1 MVNSR
6 FGMKRF
12 MDRISA
18 SSGSGNSRVSPVTIE
33 ALRELS
39 KEKLSKGEMA
49 SRAASCNCC
58 SFDGNGASESALHYT
73 TINMQKNL
81 DMIFGKALHLQ

>member
-1 MVNSR
+1 MIERFEQYTEFAIDERIVALYLNSLQRTGMVNSR

-49 SRAASCNCC
+49 SGKSCC
-58 SFDGNGASESALHYT
+58 
-73 TINMQKNL
+73 
-81 DMIFGKALHLQ
+81 